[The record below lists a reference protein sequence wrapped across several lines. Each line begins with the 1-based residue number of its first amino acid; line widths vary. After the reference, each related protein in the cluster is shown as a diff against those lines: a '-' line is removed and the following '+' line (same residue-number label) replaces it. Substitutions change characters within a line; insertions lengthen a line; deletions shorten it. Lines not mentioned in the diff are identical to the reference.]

1 MGLLADN
8 LQRNM
13 ETTLLTTKVKAKSCF
28 LILCLCCQQYFLE
41 TSARISKSD
50 VAKYLIQRK
59 AGRAGDVFSV
69 LFKQG
74 CHQDRCNPTNLDK
87 FCANLSAYSTSSPEN
102 FSYSCSCKFSPG
114 TLTFLP
120 EEGKCVTDKEASNS
134 LSGAFVVVRGAV

>member
-1 MGLLADN
+1 
-8 LQRNM
+8 M

-41 TSARISKSD
+41 TSARIKKSD

-59 AGRAGDVFSV
+59 DGHAADVFSV

-74 CHQDRCNPTNLDK
+74 CHQDRCNPTNLDN
-87 FCANLSAYSTSSPEN
+87 FCANLSAEQPPAPQDFPYT
-102 FSYSCSCKFSPG
+102 CSCKYLAG

-120 EEGKCVTDKEASNS
+120 EEGKCVTNTKASES
-134 LSGAFVVVRGAV
+134 LTGAFGVVRDAV

>member
-41 TSARISKSD
+41 TSARIKKSD
-50 VAKYLIQRK
+50 VAKYVIQRR
-59 AGRAGDVFSV
+59 GGLRGDAFSV
-69 LFKQG
+69 VFKQG
-74 CHQDRCNPTNLDK
+74 CHQDRCNPTNLYN
-87 FCANLSAYSTSSPEN
+87 FCADLSAEPPSSPQN
-102 FSYSCSCKFSPG
+102 FPCSCSCKYLPG

-120 EEGKCVTDKEASNS
+120 EEGKCVTDKNASKS
-134 LSGAFVVVRGAV
+134 LTGAFGVVWGAV